1 MWKARLKTRRAK
13 IIVGIVSTLYAIE
26 GGVLV
31 CLLAEW

>member
-1 MWKARLKTRRAK
+1 MWKARIKTRMAK
-13 IIVGIVSTLYAIE
+13 LIVIGVSTLYVIE

>member
-1 MWKARLKTRRAK
+1 MWKARIKTRRAK
-13 IIVGIVSTLYAIE
+13 LIVTGVSILYVIE